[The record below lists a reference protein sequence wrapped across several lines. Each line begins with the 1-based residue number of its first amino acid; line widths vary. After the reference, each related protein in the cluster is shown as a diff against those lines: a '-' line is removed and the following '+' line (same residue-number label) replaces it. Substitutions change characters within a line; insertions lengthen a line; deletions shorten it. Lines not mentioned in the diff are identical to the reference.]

1 MVAHQSLKLLY
12 PSVGGGMGSTPIWTA
27 KYNSMEEKIKTQF
40 KCALITLDSTIKM
53 VEENKLVNE
62 QWFLDYM
69 DELNKLSVKY

>member
-1 MVAHQSLKLLY
+1 
-12 PSVGGGMGSTPIWTA
+12 
-27 KYNSMEEKIKTQF
+27 MEEKIKTQF
-40 KCALITLDSTIKM
+40 KRALITLDSIIKM

>member
-1 MVAHQSLKLLY
+1 
-12 PSVGGGMGSTPIWTA
+12 
-27 KYNSMEEKIKTQF
+27 MEEKIKTQF
-40 KCALITLDSTIKM
+40 KCALITLNSAIKI